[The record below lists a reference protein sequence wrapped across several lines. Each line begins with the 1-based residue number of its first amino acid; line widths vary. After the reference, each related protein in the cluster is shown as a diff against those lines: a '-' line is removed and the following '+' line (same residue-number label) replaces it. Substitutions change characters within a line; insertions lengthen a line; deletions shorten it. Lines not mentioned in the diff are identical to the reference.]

1 MESSDRHEPTTT
13 TPPEA
18 PARLSTAR
26 RLWDV
31 TVVFTR
37 LGCISFGGPATSI
50 AMMEYE
56 TVERGRWLSR
66 QDFLDLLG
74 VTHLIPGPNAVE
86 MSAHL
91 GYRRAGFLGFLCGS
105 LCFTLP
111 AFLITLVLAI
121 GYVRY
126 GSLPSIAPWLA
137 GIKPAVLAVILV
149 AVVRLGRK
157 AFDTPRKLI
166 LAFCVVA
173 VSLAGLNEFYT
184 VVAGTL
190 LGLFIVKPSRRV
202 DASGAD
208 GVPTDMQEASS
219 RETPPADSDASAS
232 MWIPPLAVGTLGSTA
247 IGLWSMFLFFMQVGC
262 LMYGSGYVLL
272 AYFDRGLVVP
282 GIVSRAQLLDAVAA
296 GQMTP
301 GPLLTTATFL
311 GYLLHGTSGA
321 ALATLGL
328 LLPGVALMA
337 VINPWV
343 GRLRRSPWAARF
355 LDTIT
360 VASIALMATVGLRLS
375 VATLTSVPAFL
386 LTATAIVVH
395 VRWKVSPLW
404 IVVGGA
410 VCGYLPATMGW

>member
-1 MESSDRHEPTTT
+1 
-13 TPPEA
+13 
-18 PARLSTAR
+18 
-26 RLWDV
+26 
-31 TVVFTR
+31 
-37 LGCISFGGPATSI
+37 
-50 AMMEYE
+50 
-56 TVERGRWLSR
+56 
-66 QDFLDLLG
+66 
-74 VTHLIPGPNAVE
+74 
-86 MSAHL
+86 MS
-91 GYRRAGFLGFLCGS
+91 
-105 LCFTLP
+105 FTLP
-111 AFLITLVLAI
+111 AFLITLFLAI

-157 AFDTPRKLI
+157 AFDTRRKQI
-166 LAFCVVA
+166 LAVCVVA

-190 LGLFIVKPSRRV
+190 LGLLIVKPSRK
-202 DASGAD
+202 ANA
-208 GVPTDMQEASS
+208 TDSEGSK
-219 RETPPADSDASAS
+219 TPPDAPPREAPEVDSDGRALA
-232 MWIPPLAVGTLGSTA
+232 WIPPLAVGTLGSTA

-282 GIVSRAQLLDAVAA
+282 GIVAREQLLDAVAA

-311 GYLLHGTSGA
+311 GYLLHGAPGA

-328 LLPGVALMA
+328 LLPGVALVA
-337 VINPWV
+337 IINPWV
-343 GRLRRSPWAARF
+343 SRLRRSPWAGRF

-360 VASIALMATVGLRLS
+360 VASIALMATVGIRLS
-375 VATLTSVPAFL
+375 AATLTSVPAVV
-386 LTATAIVVH
+386 LTAAAIAVH

-404 IVVGGA
+404 IVLGGA
-410 VCGYLPATMGW
+410 VCGYLPSTLGWWG